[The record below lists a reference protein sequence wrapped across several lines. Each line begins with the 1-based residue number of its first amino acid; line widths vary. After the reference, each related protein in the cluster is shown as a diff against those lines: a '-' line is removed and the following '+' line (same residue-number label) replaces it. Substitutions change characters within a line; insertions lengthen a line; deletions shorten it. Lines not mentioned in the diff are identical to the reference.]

1 MKAAGKWLLWGLV
14 GLCGGVFAGL
24 LVDGFWSSPWSF
36 YFMWRWVVL
45 CCALPCIAA
54 WWLLRTGLGLLRDG
68 AEGGTAFA
76 VAGAALF
83 LRVAAGV
90 GRFMYKSGPW
100 FDGIVAQGSTPDGD
114 EWVLSQAWIDWD
126 DAYGLRLFTR
136 KPGGM
141 WHSYWGG
148 PFWKAHQSPDSF
160 EVRLEGSRNWPEIR
174 FARGGERFFQ
184 YNRQDMHPAELSPA
198 DLHAL
203 HRAETGENRS
213 LLAAW
218 KAAHRSVQ

>member
-1 MKAAGKWLLWGLV
+1 MRAAGKWLLRGLV
-14 GLCGGVFAGL
+14 VLCGVVFAGW
-24 LVDGFWSSPWSF
+24 LVDGFWSSPRSF
-36 YFMWRWVVL
+36 CIVWRWVAL

-54 WWLLRTGLGLLRDG
+54 RWLLRTGLDLRRDG
-68 AEGGTAFA
+68 MKGGTPFA

-83 LRVAAGV
+83 LLVAAGV
-90 GRFMYKSGPW
+90 GRFLYTSGPW
-100 FDGIVAQGSTPDGD
+100 FDGIAAQGTTPDGD
-114 EWVLSQAWIDWD
+114 EWVLSQAWIGWN

-148 PFWKAHQSPDSF
+148 PFWKAHQSPDGF

-184 YNRQDMHPAELSPA
+184 YNRQDMHPADLSPA
-198 DLHAL
+198 DLHAA
-203 HRAETGENRS
+203 HRAETGPNRS
-213 LLAAW
+213 LLATW
-218 KAAHRSVQ
+218 KASHGGAP